1 MTFEILMAL
10 SHLLMAGLALFHSLK
25 TRSRG
30 EAWMLLGVGLVF
42 GYVFPPID
50 INVFHHYTFHGQLTV
65 LNIPF
70 YLGFA
75 WYAFYYLAFSLAEF
89 LLGRDARRLW
99 LALLAALIF
108 GGLEAQWDPT
118 LLEVGAMEMFLPS
131 FATWRWQFHC
141 GVPMFHAYLGF
152 VWVYGFFV
160 LRETGRPLAAALVVL
175 AVILGITL
183 SMMAMVPLMEPIF
196 DYFSPKYGRGV
207 LVAMD
212 AFHFSTTFAASG
224 AFAAWVIRRVARALS
239 GPATAGA
246 S

>member
-131 FATWRWQFHC
+131 FGDWPWKFHC
-141 GVPMFHAYLGF
+141 GVPMFHAFLCFLY
-152 VWVYGFFV
+152 VYGFLVF
-160 LRETGRPLAAALVVL
+160 REAGRMLAGTLVTL
-175 AVILGITL
+175 AVILGFSL
-183 SMMAMVPLMEPIF
+183 FMMSMVPFTIPMFEEF
-196 DYFSPKYGRGV
+196 HGKYDQGV
-207 LVAMD
+207 LKALD
-212 AFHFSTTFAASG
+212 ALHFSTTFAPMG
-224 AFAAWVIRRVARALS
+224 ALAAWVLRIAGRRL
-239 GPATAGA
+239 GKA